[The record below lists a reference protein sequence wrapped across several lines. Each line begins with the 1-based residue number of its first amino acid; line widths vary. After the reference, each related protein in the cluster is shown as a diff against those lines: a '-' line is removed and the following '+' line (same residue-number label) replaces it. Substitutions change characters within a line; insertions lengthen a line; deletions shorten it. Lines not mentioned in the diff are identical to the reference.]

1 LPQFGVEVIDGSQL
15 ERDLLPGEVP
25 PSGVALDAGFPLVHD
40 GHRFFKSPIT
50 TARTPATILSSAS
63 PDSKRDSLSP
73 SYRSMSEL
81 IDSDSSGRSN
91 LGRDQTL
98 KRLTRRE
105 IRVAQRGS
113 QGKHGSESRHRGGVH
128 PVDCAQAGELDAH
141 RARHAHGDEGLEER
155 LDGSLGC
162 TLPECLG
169 PDHVSF
175 LSLSDSTSYP
185 APRPSMRYRI
195 SRVPS
200 SLLTAVTVSSAPCS

>member
-1 LPQFGVEVIDGSQL
+1 QSGGTPARSW
-15 ERDLLPGEVP
+15 
-25 PSGVALDAGFPLVHD
+25 PSG
-40 GHRFFKSPIT
+40 SPNPKR
-50 TARTPATILSSAS
+50 ASMSPA
-63 PDSKRDSLSP
+63 
-73 SYRSMSEL
+73 YRSMRQL
-81 IDSDSSGRSN
+81 IGSDISGGSD
-91 LGRDQTL
+91 LGRDHTL
-98 KRLTRRE
+98 QRLTRRE

-113 QGKHGSESRHRGGVH
+113 QGQHGSESRHRGGVH